1 MNQKKSISIN
11 PSYFKIGGKKEK
23 KKKKKPSFKN
33 KLKPNDIKKK
43 LIAKIKAHQKKEKD
57 KEIIEHEKENNTF
70 KNEFQE
76 TLSYLEDMKKKT
88 KQKKQ
93 KKQKKKE
100 KRKNIN
106 KTLKKSTQQ
115 AGFMSQ
121 TNDNKIDINPM
132 NSSNSS
138 NNSSSN
144 SNDNINSILPDPPH
158 GCLKGGK
165 KPTWRQY
172 NKTLKKN
179 KNEILNEY
187 TIKPNFNLSSQ
198 FEERSD
204 KLEKLKDKFREINE
218 PNTPKKTKIKTRR
231 IRRKITLG
239 KNKKGGFVGVLVKS
253 KKTRKNVKREVD
265 VLKHKSIQEVKD
277 YLRKHN
283 LTKIGSSAPDHI
295 LRATFENA
303 YLSGNIS
310 NNNSEILLH
319 NWQEG
324 DEI

>member
-76 TLSYLEDMKKKT
+76 TLSYLEDMKKK
-88 KQKKQ
+88 KKQ

-100 KRKNIN
+100 KRKNRN

-310 NNNSEILLH
+310 NNKSEILLH

>member
-57 KEIIEHEKENNTF
+57 KEITEHEKENNTF

-76 TLSYLEDMKKKT
+76 TLSYLEDMKKK
-88 KQKKQ
+88 KKQ

-100 KRKNIN
+100 KRKNRN

-132 NSSNSS
+132 NSGNSS
-138 NNSSSN
+138 NNSSN
-144 SNDNINSILPDPPH
+144 SNDSINSILPDPPH

-253 KKTRKNVKREVD
+253 KQTRKNVKREVD

-324 DEI
+324 DESNN

>member
-1 MNQKKSISIN
+1 MSQKKSISIN

-23 KKKKKPSFKN
+23 KKKMKPSFKN
-33 KLKPNDIKKK
+33 KLKPNDIKKR

-57 KEIIEHEKENNTF
+57 KEIIEDENETF

-76 TLSYLEDMKKKT
+76 TLSYLEDMKRKKHE
-88 KQKKQ
+88 
-93 KKQKKKE
+93 KKQKKKD
-100 KRKNIN
+100 KRKNRN
-106 KTLKKSTQQ
+106 KTLKNKQS
-115 AGFMSQ
+115 GGS
-121 TNDNKIDINPM
+121 NGIKIDINPM
-132 NSSNSS
+132 NT
-138 NNSSSN
+138 NNS
-144 SNDNINSILPDPPH
+144 NIVSTNNENSILPDPPH

-179 KNEILNEY
+179 KHEIINEY
-187 TIKPNFNLSSQ
+187 KIKPVFNLGSQ

-204 KLEKLKDKFREINE
+204 KLDKLKDKFREINQT
-218 PNTPKKTKIKTRR
+218 NNPKKTKIKTRR

-239 KNKKGGFVGVLVKS
+239 KNRKGGFIGVLVKS
-253 KKTRKNVKREVD
+253 KQTRKNVKNEVD
-265 VLKHKSIQEVKD
+265 ILKHKSIREVKD

-303 YLSGNIS
+303 YLSGNIN
-310 NNNSEILLH
+310 NNNSDILLH
-319 NWQEG
+319 NWHKE

>member
-1 MNQKKSISIN
+1 MSQKKSISIN

-23 KKKKKPSFKN
+23 KKKKPKFKN

-57 KEIIEHEKENNTF
+57 KEIIEEEKENNSF

-76 TLSYLEDMKKKT
+76 TLSYLEDMKKK
-88 KQKKQ
+88 KRE

-100 KRKNIN
+100 KRKNRN

-115 AGFMSQ
+115 AGFSSQ
-121 TNDNKIDINPM
+121 TNDIKIDINPM
-132 NSSNSS
+132 NSNSD
-138 NNSSSN
+138 NN
-144 SNDNINSILPDPPH
+144 NSILPDPPH

-179 KNEILNEY
+179 KDEIINEY
-187 TIKPNFNLSSQ
+187 KIKPNFNLDSQ

-204 KLEKLKDKFREINE
+204 KLEKLKDKFKEINQ
-218 PNTPKKTKIKTRR
+218 PHKPKKIKIKTRR

-239 KNKKGGFVGVLVKS
+239 KNRKGGFVGVLVKS
-253 KKTRKNVKREVD
+253 KKTRKNIKKEVD
-265 VLKHKSIQEVKD
+265 ILKHKSIHEVKD

-295 LRATFENA
+295 LRTTFENA

-310 NNNSEILLH
+310 NNNPDILLH
-319 NWQEG
+319 NWHKE
-324 DEI
+324 EEV

>member
-57 KEIIEHEKENNTF
+57 NEIIDHEKENNTF

-76 TLSYLEDMKKKT
+76 TLSYLEDMKKK
-88 KQKKQ
+88 KKQ

-100 KRKNIN
+100 KRKNRN

-132 NSSNSS
+132 NSGNSS
-138 NNSSSN
+138 NTNSSN

-253 KKTRKNVKREVD
+253 KQTRKNVKREVD

-324 DEI
+324 DESNN

>member
-1 MNQKKSISIN
+1 
-11 PSYFKIGGKKEK
+11 
-23 KKKKKPSFKN
+23 
-33 KLKPNDIKKK
+33 
-43 LIAKIKAHQKKEKD
+43 
-57 KEIIEHEKENNTF
+57 
-70 KNEFQE
+70 
-76 TLSYLEDMKKKT
+76 MKKK
-88 KQKKQ
+88 KKQ

-100 KRKNIN
+100 KRKNRN

-324 DEI
+324 DESNN

>member
-57 KEIIEHEKENNTF
+57 KEIIEHEKENNSF

-76 TLSYLEDMKKKT
+76 TLSYLEDMKKK
-88 KQKKQ
+88 KKE

-100 KRKNIN
+100 KRQNRN

-132 NSSNSS
+132 NSNSS
-138 NNSSSN
+138 NNSN
-144 SNDNINSILPDPPH
+144 SLNSILPDPPH

-198 FEERSD
+198 FEERSV
-204 KLEKLKDKFREINE
+204 KLEKLKDKFREINK
-218 PNTPKKTKIKTRR
+218 PNNPKKTKIKTRR

-253 KKTRKNVKREVD
+253 KKTRKNVKKEVD
-265 VLKHKSIQEVKD
+265 VLKHKSIHEVKD

-310 NNNSEILLH
+310 NNNSDILLH
-319 NWQEG
+319 NWHK
-324 DEI
+324 DEEI

>member
-57 KEIIEHEKENNTF
+57 KEIIDHEKENNTF

-76 TLSYLEDMKKKT
+76 TLSYLEDMKKK
-88 KQKKQ
+88 KKE

-100 KRKNIN
+100 KRKNRN

-121 TNDNKIDINPM
+121 TTDNKIDINPM
-132 NSSNSS
+132 NSNSSNSS
-138 NNSSSN
+138 NSCN
-144 SNDNINSILPDPPH
+144 SNDGINSILPDPPH

-187 TIKPNFNLSSQ
+187 TIKPDFNLSSQ
-198 FEERSD
+198 FEERSV
-204 KLEKLKDKFREINE
+204 KLEKLKDKFREINK
-218 PNTPKKTKIKTRR
+218 PNNPKKKKIKTRR

-253 KKTRKNVKREVD
+253 KKTRKNVKKEVD
-265 VLKHKSIQEVKD
+265 VLKHKSIHEVKD

-310 NNNSEILLH
+310 NNNSDILLH
-319 NWQEG
+319 NWHK
-324 DEI
+324 DEEM

>member
-43 LIAKIKAHQKKEKD
+43 LIAKIKAHQKKEKN

-76 TLSYLEDMKKKT
+76 TLSYLEDMKKK
-88 KQKKQ
+88 KKQ

-100 KRKNIN
+100 KRKNRN

-138 NNSSSN
+138 NNSSNNRN

-253 KKTRKNVKREVD
+253 KQTRKNVKREVD